1 MTTQGNSIA
10 VDPQNVITAYQQKL
24 TEMTHDA
31 MVAQAAVNQLSSDL
45 SLANDQLAQ
54 REAEI
59 ARLTAVPE
67 HAEQIA
73 PDYSQQDPAQP
84 AQWGEMSTTSQ

>member
-1 MTTQGNSIA
+1 MTTPSNQIA
-10 VDPQNVITAYQQKL
+10 VDPQGIINAYQEKL
-24 TEMTHDA
+24 AVVTHESLI
-31 MVAQAAVNQLSSDL
+31 AQAAVNQLSSEL
-45 SLANDQLAQ
+45 GSIRDQLAQ